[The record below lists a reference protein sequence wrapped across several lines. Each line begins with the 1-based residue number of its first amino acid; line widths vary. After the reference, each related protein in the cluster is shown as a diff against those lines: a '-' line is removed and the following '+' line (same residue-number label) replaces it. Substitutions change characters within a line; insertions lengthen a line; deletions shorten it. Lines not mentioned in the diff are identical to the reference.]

1 MKLTIEEH
9 RVVTLSYELRDTNAN
24 GELLERMDSRYPFIF
39 LFGTGKLLKS
49 FEDQIRGLG
58 MDDSFEFILKAADA
72 YGHKNALNILKLP
85 IADFKRA
92 SNLPDDY
99 IEVGN
104 LVNVTDDGNLKHN
117 GKILAVTDEYVEVD
131 FNHAMVDKDLH
142 FKGIVLH
149 IRDATVDELVKRHYI
164 QPSGIRRR

>member
-9 RVVTLSYELRDTNAN
+9 RVVTLAYELRDGHAQ

-58 MDDSFEFILKAADA
+58 MDNSFEFVLKAADA

-85 IADFKRA
+85 IEDFKRA

-117 GKILAVTDEYVEVD
+117 GKILSVTDPYVEVD
-131 FNHAMVDKDLH
+131 FNHVMVDKDLY
-142 FKGIVLH
+142 FKGVVLH
-149 IRDATVDELVKRHYI
+149 VREATMDELLKRHYI
-164 QPSGIRRR
+164 QPAGVTS